1 LISSTISSHRNTPVP
16 AAHLSLCN
24 HTDLRENP
32 NGKDDN
38 PRGRVLRHHRQ
49 CQGQDSGQGRH
60 PAGPAAAH
68 LRQEAAR
75 GRPNPSR
82 LQYLEGV
89 DSALGAPAE
98 GRSQEEEEE
107 DQHQAQKNQ
116 AQEEEGQARRA
127 PVLQGR

>member
-1 LISSTISSHRNTPVP
+1 MNNILNLIKSTPVS

-24 HTDLRENP
+24 HADLRENP
-32 NGKDDN
+32 NGEDDN
-38 PRGRVLRHHRQ
+38 PGGRVLRHHRQ
-49 CQGQDSGQGRH
+49 CQGQDSGQGGH
-60 PAGPAAAH
+60 PTGPAASH
-68 LRQEAAR
+68 LRREAAR

-82 LQYLEGV
+82 LQHPEGV
-89 DSALGAPAE
+89 DSAPGAPAQ

-107 DQHQAQKNQ
+107 DLHQAQKDQ